1 MTRKIAKK
9 SKRLSLSK
17 KTLRD
22 LEPGRGKAAGIRG
35 GAKAT
40 VNPGCPPPPT
50 IGCQRKTTIPSG
62 CATLAC
68 TVKA

>member
-1 MTRKIAKK
+1 MTRKTAKK
-9 SKRLSLSK
+9 TKRLSLSK
-17 KTLRD
+17 KTIKD
-22 LEPGRGKAAGIRG
+22 LEPGGAMAGGIRG

>member
-35 GAKAT
+35 GANSTA
-40 VNPGCPPPPT
+40 
-50 IGCQRKTTIPSG
+50 
-62 CATLAC
+62 
-68 TVKA
+68 